1 LLKGDFL
8 FYFLKMT
15 TNRRQFL
22 WIALIIALPVAVAL
36 TVLAVRSNQ
45 TPRRMGP
52 QFTKEGTL
60 SIYPTTDT
68 ASISPTVTIDIEIAD
83 NNLDIRQ
90 GLMYRQSMEM
100 NQGMLFLLPRQEQQ
114 SFWMLNTYIAL
125 DVIFAD
131 QDGRIVHIEANTQP
145 HSTDPIPSQKPA
157 KFVLEVN
164 AGFCTRYG
172 VQVGHQLVW
181 EKV

>member
-1 LLKGDFL
+1 
-8 FYFLKMT
+8 MT
-15 TNRRQFL
+15 VKRRQLL
-22 WIALIIALPVAVAL
+22 WIVLLIGLPLAITIAF
-36 TVLAVRSNQ
+36 LAIRTNQ
-45 TPRRMGP
+45 TPRKMGP

-60 SIYPTTDT
+60 SIYPTPDT
-68 ASISPTVTIDIEIAD
+68 AAASAKITIDIEIAD

-100 NQGMLFLLPRQEQQ
+100 QQGMLFLLPRQEPQ

-125 DVIFAD
+125 DVIFAG

-157 KFVLEVN
+157 KYVLEVN
-164 AGFCTRYG
+164 AGFCTQYN
-172 VQVGHQLVW
+172 VNVGDQLVW
-181 EKV
+181 